1 MDKFYNLIEQNKWI
15 FAKTMPGI
23 PHYYIVKD
31 DLSNDDKKLFDEFDE
46 YIKMN
51 GYSKKFYSKK
61 YIYLNIDDYKYWVID
76 NILNREKI

>member
-1 MDKFYNLIEQNKWI
+1 
-15 FAKTMPGI
+15 MPGI

-51 GYSKKFYSKK
+51 GYSKKIGRASC
-61 YIYLNIDDYKYWVID
+61 
-76 NILNREKI
+76 RERV

>member
-1 MDKFYNLIEQNKWI
+1 
-15 FAKTMPGI
+15 MPGI

-46 YIKMN
+46 YIKTN
-51 GYSKKFYSKK
+51 GYSRKFYSKK

-76 NILNREKI
+76 NILNKAKI

>member
-1 MDKFYNLIEQNKWI
+1 MDKFYNLIGQNKWI
-15 FAKTMPGI
+15 FAKTMPEI

-31 DLSNDDKKLFDEFDE
+31 DLSNDDKKLFNEFDE

-51 GYSKKFYSKK
+51 GYSRKFYSKK

>member
-1 MDKFYNLIEQNKWI
+1 MDKFYNLIRQNKWI
-15 FAKTMPGI
+15 FARTMPGI

-51 GYSKKFYSKK
+51 GYSREFYSKK
-61 YIYLNIDDYKYWVID
+61 YIYVNIDDYKYWVID
-76 NILNREKI
+76 NILNKAKI

>member
-1 MDKFYNLIEQNKWI
+1 
-15 FAKTMPGI
+15 MPGI